1 VDIKKQSPA
10 GGQMGCHFVRPSK
23 FLPHSSNLVAFYLG
37 SQLLEAQFT
46 QPAGV
51 KAHIWM
57 SKI

>member
-1 VDIKKQSPA
+1 
-10 GGQMGCHFVRPSK
+10 MGCHFGSPSK
-23 FLPHSSNLVAFYLG
+23 FLPHPSNLVALYLG

-51 KAHIWM
+51 EAHIWV